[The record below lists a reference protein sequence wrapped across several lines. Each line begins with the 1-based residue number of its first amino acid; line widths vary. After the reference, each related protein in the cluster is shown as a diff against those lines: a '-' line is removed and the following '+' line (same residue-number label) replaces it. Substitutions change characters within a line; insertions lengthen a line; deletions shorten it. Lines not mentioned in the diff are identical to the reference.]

1 MISLE
6 SASSIPHIFL
16 LDSNEIPFDTRLLNT
31 LILLLLGTKC
41 VDDNTGLIYF
51 KYDFGYEFGILFP
64 GEGRK
69 YVAGC
74 NKYVEPISK
83 FLHNSAGAIDIPV
96 VHEKT
101 IKQNLWKQRNK
112 NDIYDL
118 MGRKKP
124 FCKNQPTVSFNIDEL
139 HNDLPR
145 IKQHIPRKGAF
156 FFFIID
162 KWTFVNFCF
171 VLQLIASILCVK
183 LKMIGKYSGLLQ
195 FVHSNRIQFIYFF
208 EFVGIWLSYLMDYLL
223 LNYVLYLLFP
233 NNYTRCCF

>member
-1 MISLE
+1 MN
-6 SASSIPHIFL
+6 FF
-16 LDSNEIPFDTRLLNT
+16 FDTQLLNT

-74 NKYVEPISK
+74 NKYVNPISK

-118 MGRKKP
+118 MGKKKP
-124 FCKNQPTVSFNIDEL
+124 FGKNQPTVSFNIDEL

-156 FFFIID
+156 F
-162 KWTFVNFCF
+162 
-171 VLQLIASILCVK
+171 
-183 LKMIGKYSGLLQ
+183 LL
-195 FVHSNRIQFIYFF
+195 
-208 EFVGIWLSYLMDYLL
+208 
-223 LNYVLYLLFP
+223 
-233 NNYTRCCF
+233 T